1 MSVIWEAPKPKVAT
15 GYRVVFDSV
24 TGNIISVTNDPNIP
38 DDNPS
43 IETTYEDVED
53 ILTGEES
60 ITDIKVTY
68 NTQSKLYELDRNVLD
83 SNVHDINDWLYE
95 CNDDVNADIRI
106 IQDLKN
112 TCWKFYIGKEL
123 QAKLNEQKVTLN
135 VDCHFHIT
143 EKNNP
148 NVLHKTLSFSLNQL
162 RNEFYIVLPFSEDYE
177 FDGMPLSVYTIRR
190 FDTYS
195 YEVTNE

>member
-1 MSVIWEAPKPKVAT
+1 MSVIWEAPATKVAT
-15 GYRVVFDSV
+15 GYRVYFDTT
-24 TGNIISVTNDPNIP
+24 TGNILSVTNDPNAT

-43 IETTYEDVED
+43 IETTFEDVED
-53 ILTGEES
+53 ILAGKES
-60 ITDIKVTY
+60 ITDVKVIY
-68 NTQSKLYELDRNVLD
+68 NTQTKLYELDRNTLD
-83 SNVHDINDWLYE
+83 KYVYNINDWLYE
-95 CNDDVNADIRI
+95 CNNDTNADIEI

-123 QAKLNEQKVTLN
+123 EAKLNEQKVTLN
-135 VDCHFHIT
+135 IDCNFFIT

-148 NVLHKTLSFSLNQL
+148 NVLHKTLSFPLAQL
-162 RNEFYIVLPFSEDYE
+162 RNEFYIVLPFSEEYE
-177 FDGMPLSVYTIRR
+177 FDGTPLSIYTTRR